1 MDGLDLLEN
10 VAFVGTVSSAIVF
23 VIQFIKNLFQ
33 RASWKW
39 CQKIPSEVWVILS
52 VAMGIAAALAMNYD
66 ALTEAFGPTVPV
78 TGTLAEVAT
87 GTLIGV
93 SSKVVHA
100 VATPIGAKLKEV
112 KEGALL
118 QTESLNKPSECS
130 TGVTEAPP
138 IDVTPVPPTNKDEVL
153 LVKLSSVNPDIV
165 IVNGA
170 IYKVEQGETNA

>member
-112 KEGALL
+112 KENALL
-118 QTESLNKPSECS
+118 QTESSSGESGCV
-130 TGVTEAPP
+130 TGATVVAPTSF
-138 IDVTPVPPTNKDEVL
+138 ISKDKVL
-153 LVKLSSVNPDIV
+153 LVKSTTVDPDFALI
-165 IVNGA
+165 NGN
-170 IYKVEQGETNA
+170 IYKVEKGENNA